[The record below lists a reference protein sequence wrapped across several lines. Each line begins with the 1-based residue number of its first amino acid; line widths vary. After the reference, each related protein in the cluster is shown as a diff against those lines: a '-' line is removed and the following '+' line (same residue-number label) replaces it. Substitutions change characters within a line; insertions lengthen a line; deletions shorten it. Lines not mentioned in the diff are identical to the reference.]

1 MTVTLNSLDDLN
13 LENARRVAIDGEAI
27 AIGRSVR
34 DIMEKARAAYDAMLE
49 AEPDLFIYG
58 TTTGPGMMARDRVR
72 PEERRAFAE
81 SFRRWQ
87 PRGHSFGDDVLPE
100 RLSRLIVLARLA
112 NLISGHGAVRPL
124 VAERVAAVLESPLP
138 PVPLRGMTGPGEI
151 LPLFHLLAGLPDD
164 DWLPGEPMS
173 LLNGSPCAAA
183 TVADVALSARARL
196 GQAVR
201 AMALAIEAQSAPLG
215 HYEDAVGRL
224 WNNPYDAEA
233 CAALRAAL
241 DGVPTADRQSYQA
254 PVSWRVMPRVLGQA
268 FRAVATVEEV
278 AAQSLAA
285 VSANPVYLFPGE
297 SGDDGPSGHG
307 RSVSTGGYHNGQAHP
322 AIDAVNAAFAEVV
335 TLLGHVTGQLQDG
348 RVTRLADGLSAG
360 GRFPHGTMNIAW
372 LLADYVDRARLMAT
386 PTLIPAS
393 AYGAMVQTDV
403 SEPVFTAWE
412 KHQTTAECLDMAT
425 TVMAAITVHALDL
438 GGKAPPPKLAG
449 MAGRIR
455 DLALPLVADEG
466 VAAGVGL
473 DKVYRRMVDA
483 AQAGDPATFETAN

>member
-1 MTVTLNSLDDLN
+1 MTVTLNTLADLSLA
-13 LENARRVAIDGEAI
+13 NARRVAIDGQSI
-27 AIGRSVR
+27 AIGQTARAAMDR
-34 DIMEKARAAYDAMLE
+34 ARAAYEAMLA

-58 TTTGPGMMARDRVR
+58 TTTGPGMMAKDRVT
-72 PEERRAFAE
+72 PEERQSFAE
-81 SFRRWQ
+81 AFRRWQ
-87 PRGHSFGDDVLPE
+87 PRGHGFGDAVLPE
-100 RLSRLIVLARLA
+100 RLCRLMVLARLA
-112 NLISGHGAVRPL
+112 NFIAGHGAVRPL
-124 VAERVAAVLESPLP
+124 VAERVAAVLDKPLP

-151 LPLFHLLAGLPDD
+151 LPLFHLFADLPDD

-173 LLNGSPCAAA
+173 LLNGSPCASA

-201 AMALAIEAQSAPLG
+201 AFALAIEAQSAPLG
-215 HYEDAVGRL
+215 HYEAAVGRL

-233 CAALRAAL
+233 CAALMDAL
-241 DGVPTADRQSYQA
+241 AGVASGNRQAYQA

-268 FRAVATVEEV
+268 FRVVANLEEV

-297 SGDDGPSGHG
+297 SGDEGPSGHG

-335 TLLGHVTGQLQDG
+335 TLMGHVTGQLQDG
-348 RVTRLADGLSAG
+348 RVTRLADGLSPG
-360 GRFPHGTMNIAW
+360 GRFPHGTMNISW

-403 SEPVFTAWE
+403 SEPVFAAWE
-412 KHQTTAECLDMAT
+412 KHQAAAECLDMAT
-425 TVMAAITVHALDL
+425 TVMTAITVHALDL
-438 GGKAPPPKLAG
+438 GGTAPPPKLAA

-455 DLALPLVADEG
+455 DLALPLVAEDG
-466 VAAGVGL
+466 IAAGAGL
-473 DKVYRRMVDA
+473 DRVYRRMTDA
-483 AQAGDPATFETAN
+483 ALRGDPATFETAN